1 VDITPEYA
9 SKLGAA
15 YGAIFKGKGKIGV
28 SSDDS
33 AAAKM
38 LKMSFMSGLLSAGLK
53 VLDFGV
59 LHLPVANQ
67 FPALY
72 VAYSLSKVS
81 AFLVHRQF
89 RQSTPCC
96 A

>member
-33 AAAKM
+33 AAAK
-38 LKMSFMSGLLSAGLK
+38 
-53 VLDFGV
+53 
-59 LHLPVANQ
+59 
-67 FPALY
+67 
-72 VAYSLSKVS
+72 
-81 AFLVHRQF
+81 
-89 RQSTPCC
+89 C
-96 A
+96 